1 MFNSV
6 GTFTTNKKLN
16 NEFFV
21 YECGYEDVK
30 VREPYQYEAI
40 DYYLIHFILKGEGH
54 FHINDEHI
62 ILGENQGFIIPPF
75 TKNNY
80 YPSTENPW
88 SYRWIGFKGLRCKNI
103 FQECGLLLPDQE
115 DSVYNYIYK
124 FKDAYQINHHF
135 KNVFDFSEEDKPYSA
150 LGESYQVIDLLS
162 SQYKEEM
169 IHSLSESE
177 RYVENSISLIQ
188 QYYANPD
195 FNIECLSKTIKIERT
210 YLFRLFKKYKN
221 ISPKTYLIQYRLNKS
236 AELLKKTSYS
246 IEEIAYL
253 VGFNYSSHF
262 SRQFSTYKS
271 MSPSKYRSQFYTK

>member
-6 GTFTTNKKLN
+6 GTFSTNKTLN

-40 DYYLIHFILKGEGH
+40 DYYLIHFILKGKGH
-54 FHINDEHI
+54 FYINDEHI
-62 ILGENQGFIIPPF
+62 VLEENQGFIIPPN

-80 YPSTENPW
+80 YPSTEDPW
-88 SYRWIGFKGLRCKNI
+88 SYRWIGFKGSGCQNI
-103 FQECGLLLPDQE
+103 FQECGLLLPQAE
-115 DSVYNYIYK
+115 DSILNYIYQ
-124 FKDAYQINHHF
+124 FADEYQMDYHF
-135 KNVFDFSEEDKPYSA
+135 KNVFDFSEENKPYSA
-150 LGESYQVIDLLS
+150 LGEAYQVIDLLS
-162 SQYKEEM
+162 SQFNEEKS
-169 IHSLSESE
+169 HSLSEAE
-177 RYVENSISLIQ
+177 KYVEQSIRLIHEE
-188 QYYANPD
+188 YSNAE
-195 FNIECLSKTIKIERT
+195 FNIEHLSTAIKIERT

-253 VGFNYSSHF
+253 VGFNYSTHF
-262 SRQFSTYKS
+262 SRQFSLYKG
-271 MSPSKYRSQFYTK
+271 MSPSKYRSQFYMK